1 MKVFRKILVG
11 VLAMVGFTACG
22 SNHGPQVEY
31 GCPHATLKVNAT
43 VVDEDGNPVGNTRLL
58 LRELEKNHD
67 LVLVETGEDG
77 TVSDT
82 LQLFADFRLLSGA
95 NVVYYGEDNKEHS
108 GKFKDDSV
116 TVEAKKIKE
125 GKGTW
130 EKGTYEMN
138 VNLKLQ
144 KKAE

>member
-1 MKVFRKILVG
+1 MKLFKKILVG
-11 VLAMVGFTACG
+11 AMALMGFSACG

-31 GCPHATLKVNAT
+31 GCPHATLRVNAT
-43 VVDEDGNPVGNTRLL
+43 VVDEDGNPVGNTKLL
-58 LRELEKNHD
+58 LRDLEKNHD
-67 LVLVETGEDG
+67 LVQVETGEDG

-82 LQLFADFRLLSGA
+82 LQLFADLRLTSGA
-95 NVVYYGEDNKEHS
+95 NVVYYGEDNEEHS

-116 TVEAKKIKE
+116 TVKAEQIKKGE
-125 GKGTW
+125 GNW

-144 KKAE
+144 KKSE

>member
-1 MKVFRKILVG
+1 MFKKILVG
-11 VLAMVGFTACG
+11 AMALMGFSACG

-43 VVDEDGNPVGNTRLL
+43 VVDEDGNSVGNTKLL
-58 LRELEKNHD
+58 LRDLEKNYD
-67 LVLVETGEDG
+67 LVEVETGEDG

-116 TVEAKKIKE
+116 TVKAEQIKKGE
-125 GKGTW
+125 GNW
-130 EKGTYEMN
+130 EEGFYEMN
-138 VNLKLQ
+138 INFKLT